1 MRRVFLLEV
10 EKLIKVENL
19 TKVYQGEEEKA
30 VSNLNLKVEEGE
42 ICVFVGPSGC
52 GKTTTLKMLNRLIEP
67 TSGKIFIEGTNVVE
81 QDKSILRRKIGYVI
95 QQIGLFPHMTIREN
109 IATVPKLLEWDEE
122 KIEERVV
129 ELLDLI
135 GLDSENHID
144 KYPDE
149 LSGGQQQRV
158 GVARAMA
165 ADPPIMLMDEPFGAV
180 DPITRADLQN
190 EFLRLQKKINKTIC
204 FVTHDIDEAIK
215 MGDKIAIMNKGKLVQ
230 YDTPKNILFNPK
242 NEFAEDFIGSDR
254 GLKVLN
260 LLKAKTIMNDVYHKA
275 DSSDSY
281 EEVMEKLEASKQ
293 NYILITREEEK
304 LNGYVNLK
312 RLQDNQV
319 SNWQK
324 YIKETPVI
332 EEDASVKDV
341 LNKMIE
347 NDVELIPIVDEKKN
361 LNGQITMNSIQD
373 YISDEYNQ

>member
-30 VSNLNLKVEEGE
+30 VSNLNLKLEEGE

-109 IATVPKLLEWDEE
+109 IATVPKLLDWDEE

-242 NEFAEDFIGSDR
+242 NEFVEDFIGSDR